1 MPGMYQQQEL
11 EAHFNAIGRRMD
23 HIEAQLSLIAKTA
36 GVAYATY
43 AESLNVSEDVVA
55 LARAGKPL
63 EAVARYR
70 ELTGANLDQARDVVN
85 GL

>member
-1 MPGMYQQQEL
+1 MPGTYQQQEL
-11 EAHFNAIGRRMD
+11 EAHFNALGQRMD
-23 HIEAQLSLIAKTA
+23 HIEAQLSLIAKTV

-43 AESLNVSEDVVA
+43 AESLNMPEDVVA
-55 LARAGKPL
+55 LVRAGKPL

-70 ELTGANLDQARDVVN
+70 ELTGANLDQARDVIA